1 MKLDQ
6 GFLGVGLGQM
16 ISADYWQNNARD
28 LRVAYD
34 FSKLNFVHVRI
45 TVLREEG
52 WDGLRR
58 RRLE

>member
-6 GFLGVGLGQM
+6 GLLGICLGQM

-34 FSKLNFVHVRI
+34 FSKLNLVHVRV
-45 TVLREEG
+45 TVRRGVG

-58 RRLE
+58 RRLG